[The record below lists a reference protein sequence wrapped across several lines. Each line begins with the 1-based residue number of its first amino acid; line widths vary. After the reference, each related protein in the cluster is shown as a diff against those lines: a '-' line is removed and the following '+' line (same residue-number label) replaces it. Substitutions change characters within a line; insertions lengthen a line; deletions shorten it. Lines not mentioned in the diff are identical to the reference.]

1 MKLRKPSYFDEF
13 HCIGSDCTDTCCANW
28 EIEVDE
34 EAAHRYASVPGEI
47 GAKLK
52 EHMIV
57 EKDEIYFAM
66 GVNRRCPFLNQQNLC
81 ELILELGEDSL
92 CDICREHPRH
102 YEWFGDYT
110 EVGLG
115 LCCEEAGRLLL
126 SGEEPLI
133 FRTEEEAVWDAS
145 KDESVSDEEAEQ
157 EAYIE
162 LFLQAR
168 ETAYS
173 IVQNRN
179 MSIANRLAL
188 LLQYGE
194 ELQES
199 LDLDDFETLER
210 ATGIYRNQASAEAAW
225 QQMLRICGMPERNEK
240 GVRSLQELLH
250 IYGGLEAL
258 NPDWHEG
265 LEQMTEHLESLLEQA
280 AGFRQA
286 YEQADRDYENITVY
300 FLYRYF
306 MEALFDGDIL
316 GKIKFAVMSILIC
329 YVMDLYVYD
338 SKRMS
343 AGEKEEG
350 STGGFTL
357 EDQLAVARRYSKEV
371 EYCTENMELLG
382 QLCWKEACMSTD
394 ELLGSLNFL

>member
-1 MKLRKPSYFDEF
+1 M
-13 HCIGSDCTDTCCANW
+13 
-28 EIEVDE
+28 DE
-34 EAAHRYASVPGEI
+34 EAANRYASVPGEM
-47 GAKLK
+47 GARLRG
-52 EHMIV
+52 HMVV

-66 GVNRRCPFLNQQNLC
+66 GANRRCPFLNQQNLC

-126 SGEEPLI
+126 SREEPLT
-133 FRTEEEAVWDAS
+133 FQTEEEEAELDAW
-145 KDESVSDEEAEQ
+145 KEEAVSAEEDEQ

-168 ETAYS
+168 DTAYS
-173 IVQNRN
+173 IVQNRD
-179 MSIANRLAL
+179 MSIANRLTL

-199 LDLDDFETLER
+199 LDLDDFETMKQLI
-210 ATGIYRNQASAEAAW
+210 GIYRNQASAAAAW
-225 QQMLRICGMPERNEK
+225 QQMLRICGTPESDEQ
-240 GVRSLQELLH
+240 GIRSLQELLR
-250 IYGGLEAL
+250 IYGELEAL
-258 NPDWHEG
+258 NPDWHER
-265 LEQMTEHLESLLEQA
+265 LEKMTKQLEKLLEQT
-280 AGFRQA
+280 GEFQQNYKQA
-286 YEQADRDYENITVY
+286 ERDYENLAVY

-316 GKIKFAVMSILIC
+316 GKMKFAVMSILVC
-329 YVMDLYVYD
+329 YVMDLYEYD
-338 SKRMS
+338 RLLAEERK
-343 AGEKEEG
+343 AEG
-350 STGGFTL
+350 SSFTL
-357 EDQLAVARRYSKEV
+357 TDQLAVVRRYSKEV

-382 QLCWKEACMSTD
+382 ELCWKEACMSTD
-394 ELLGSLNFL
+394 ELLGSLKLL